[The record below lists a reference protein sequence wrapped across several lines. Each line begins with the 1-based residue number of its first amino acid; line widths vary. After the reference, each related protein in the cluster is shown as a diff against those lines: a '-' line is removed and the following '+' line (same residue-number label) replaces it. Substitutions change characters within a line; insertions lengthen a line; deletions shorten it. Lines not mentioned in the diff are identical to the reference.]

1 MFCHVTFLTSIS
13 VQLSSEVCM
22 QCNFCI
28 QFSSVNFS
36 KSVEIVYAVAIEL
49 IIMFYEFQYCML
61 NVFVCCDIRHHGM
74 SPHLRGVMDL
84 DCSSQAAVD
93 SPNCYLL
100 DVCVEFILLTFT
112 ADYFIVH

>member
-1 MFCHVTFLTSIS
+1 MLCHVTFLTS
-13 VQLSSEVCM
+13 M
-22 QCNFCI
+22 QCNFVYSFC
-28 QFSSVNFS
+28 SVNFS
-36 KSVEIVYAVAIEL
+36 ESVEIVYAVAIEF
-49 IIMFYEFQYCML
+49 IIMFCELQYCML
-61 NVFVCCDIRHHGM
+61 NVFVCCDIRHHGL

-100 DVCVEFILLTFT
+100 DVYVEFILLTFA